1 MTYVLRNECKTIA
14 KEAGWNLVKA
24 TGWNLVPRHRVRG
37 VFAHAATG
45 RVVEIS
51 AESSQL
57 SPENC
62 DVFPVLWE
70 NLVEQLIE
78 AGLTS
83 GQKSV

>member
-1 MTYVLRNECKTIA
+1 MTYVLRNENKTIA
-14 KEAGWNLVKA
+14 QAAGWNLVS
-24 TGWNLVPRHRVRG
+24 RHRFRG

-51 AESSQL
+51 AESCQL

>member
-14 KEAGWNLVKA
+14 KEAGWNLVS
-24 TGWNLVPRHRVRG
+24 RHRFRG

-51 AESSQL
+51 AESYQL

-62 DVFPVLWE
+62 GVLVDVLWE